1 MSHST
6 DNKRLAKNT
15 LLLYLR
21 MFVMMGISLFTSR
34 VILKTLGVSDYGV
47 YNVVAG
53 AIMMIG
59 FIMSSFASASS
70 RFITI
75 SIGKGNSDEMKTT
88 FGGILAIQC
97 LLEVDASDADMVRVL
112 EQFWHLSEADAKG
125 YLAQEKSNAAI
136 RALSHYL
143 KAEMAWPNAEIDDFL
158 AVHHVR
164 DQLEDNPKLW
174 KYEKNPAKLYKML
187 QG

>member
-97 LLEVDASDADMVRVL
+97 LLALLIVVLAETIGLWFVKTQLVIPADRLAAALVIY
-112 EQFWHLSEADAKG
+112 QFSIISCVINIVTIP
-125 YLAQEKSNAAI
+125 Y
-136 RALSHYL
+136 
-143 KAEMAWPNAEIDDFL
+143 NAEIIAHERMSAFAYISIFDGIL
-158 AVHHVR
+158 
-164 DQLEDNPKLW
+164 K
-174 KYEKNPAKLYKML
+174 
-187 QG
+187 